1 MVITENFPDEGIL
14 TMKKRTGTKG
24 KKGYETM
31 RAKGN
36 GRSRSRSSM
45 EVAERLCRK
54 AEDSG
59 SNVALAVADEEE
71 REKLAENED
80 YGFSVVEDDSDDTSF
95 LDDKEAVEAE
105 TASEYDTDVI
115 PRNGAGNEDL
125 IRLYFKDIGKIPLI
139 SQDEVIRL
147 AKIIERARKRK
158 DKATVTK
165 AKKKLVSAN
174 LRLVISIAKKFSNCG
189 MPLLDLIQAG
199 NIGLMKAVDGFDY
212 KLGFRFSTYASKWIQ
227 AAITRTISNQVRTIR
242 IPVNVIP
249 ALRRVD
255 RTNRKLARELGRK
268 PTTQEVS
275 SDSGVEVEKVQSMAR
290 IPQRAISLD
299 FPIDGDNGDCTLE
312 EVLGDTR
319 SPATAEIVNR
329 HFFRDELEKVMGEA
343 LDPREREVLR
353 LRYGLEDGTEH
364 TQSDIAE
371 HLSLSR
377 QRVSQIENKALLRL
391 RNHMGEQAF
400 RSFLN

>member
-1 MVITENFPDEGIL
+1 
-14 TMKKRTGTKG
+14 MKKQTGNNGSKRNG
-24 KKGYETM
+24 GG
-31 RAKGN
+31 RSNGN
-36 GRSRSRSSM
+36 GRSRSRSSR
-45 EVAERLCRK
+45 EVAERLRGSI
-54 AEDSG
+54 EDSG
-59 SNVALAVADEEE
+59 SNVALAVAEDEQINGLRDREE
-71 REKLAENED
+71 YN
-80 YGFSVVEDDSDDTSF
+80 FSVDDDDSDDMS
-95 LDDKEAVEAE
+95 LIDDDETVETE
-105 TASEYDTDVI
+105 TAGEHDSDVI
-115 PRNGAGNEDL
+115 PSNGNGHEDL
-125 IRLYFKDIGKIPLI
+125 LRLYFRDIGKIPLI
-139 SQDEVIRL
+139 SQEEVVRL
-147 AKIIERARKRK
+147 AKIIERATKRK

-189 MPLLDLIQAG
+189 MSLLDLIQAG

-212 KLGFRFSTYASKWIQ
+212 RLGFKFSTYASKWIQ

-255 RTNRKLARELGRK
+255 RTNRKLSRQLGRR
-268 PTTQEVS
+268 PTTQEVAR
-275 SDSGVEVEKVQSMAR
+275 DSGVEVEKVRSMAR
-290 IPQRAISLD
+290 IPQHAISLD

-319 SPATAEIVNR
+319 SPSTAEIVNR
-329 HFFRDELEKVMGEA
+329 RFFRDELETVMKEA

-353 LRYGLEDGTEH
+353 LRYGLEDGTEY

-371 HLSLSR
+371 HLNLSR

-391 RNHMGEQAF
+391 RSHMGDQSLQ
-400 RSFLN
+400 SFLN